1 MIYPK
6 PIMRLTEL
14 VEMGFPRDALLKA
27 FRSPGQTFAWKNDP
41 YKRNSPIMFEVDGLE
56 NWRKKQAR
64 ASVGGSR

>member
-14 VEMGFPRDALLKA
+14 EKMGFPRESLLKA

-41 YKRNSPIMFEVDGLE
+41 YKINSPVLFDVDGFE
-56 NWRKKQAR
+56 TWRKKQAR